1 MGFET
6 SLELVGLESAL
17 STYLRL
23 PERERTRDG
32 RLSVLRMIRIPNPEK
47 FLDNVWSPQW
57 ELAVDKL
64 LDPTNLR
71 IRPLELNDFHFKW
84 ALGSFNHLPK
94 EVRTCLF
101 ALKIRPTELERAVD
115 DLLSAGGHE
124 GATWDVVD
132 FEASGKVH
140 VESVVTLQVHGG
152 PRLRVEISHFAPAA
166 EKIYEEVASTVV
178 LPVVPTVVHQP
189 PGKAKLLLQISPEGI
204 NPLSPEA
211 DEAFFRDC
219 WRPLLVGVAKQDVLG
234 DAMGTIVRDA
244 HHIYTEEGEVVS
256 IHNYELFHDLG
267 EYRFGFLDP
276 IFASLEERIP
286 QDVDVGGADRLE
298 VLFHLYKDVYLQ
310 KQKEVQ
316 KGWKALETSLK
327 RLSPWIEE
335 YVGGQRSVEEII
347 GGIHSRLFRDGEAW
361 LANIHDSFLE

>member
-6 SLELVGLESAL
+6 SIDLVGLESAL

-23 PERERTRDG
+23 PERERTREG
-32 RLSVLRMIRIPNPEK
+32 RLSVLRLLKIPNPEK

-84 ALGSFNHLPK
+84 ALGSFNYLPK
-94 EVRTCLF
+94 EIRACLF
-101 ALKIRPTELERAVD
+101 ALKIRPTDLEGALD
-115 DLLSAGGHE
+115 DLLAAAGQAG
-124 GATWDVVD
+124 TDWDVVD

-140 VESVVTLQVHGG
+140 VESAVTLQVDAG

-166 EKIYEEVASTVV
+166 EKIFEEVASTAG
-178 LPVVPTVVHQP
+178 LPGVPTVVHTP
-189 PGKAKLLLQISPEGI
+189 PGKATLLLQIPPEGV

-211 DEAFFRDC
+211 DESFFRDN
-219 WRPLLVGVAKQDVLG
+219 WQPLLIGVAKQDVLG
-234 DAMGTIVRDA
+234 DALGTIVRDA
-244 HHIYTEEGEVVS
+244 HHVFTEGGEVVS

-276 IFASLEERIP
+276 IFASLDERVP
-286 QDVDVGGADRLE
+286 QDVDLGGADRLE
-298 VLFHLYKDVYLQ
+298 ALFRQYRDVYLE
-310 KQKEVQ
+310 KQLELQ
-316 KGWKALETSLK
+316 KGWSALEACLK
-327 RLSPWIEE
+327 ELSPWIEE
-335 YVGGQRSVEEII
+335 YVGGQRPVQEIVE
-347 GGIHSRLFRDGEAW
+347 GVHSRVFLDGEAW